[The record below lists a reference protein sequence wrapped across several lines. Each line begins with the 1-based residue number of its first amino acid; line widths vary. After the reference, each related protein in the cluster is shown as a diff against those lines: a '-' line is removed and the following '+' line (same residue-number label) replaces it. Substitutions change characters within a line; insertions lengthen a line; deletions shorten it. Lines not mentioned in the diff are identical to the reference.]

1 MILVRFYM
9 QLKIYNSM
17 TLAQDRKSKITQFC
31 IAYPIVMATFS
42 VFQSNINIYLPF
54 GRYYITSFQYF
65 KESLMCMST
74 RK

>member
-42 VFQSNINIYLPF
+42 VFQSNNNIDLPF
-54 GRYYITSFQYF
+54 G
-65 KESLMCMST
+65 K
-74 RK
+74 